1 MTIRMQMKRMI
12 RKEVIDMWSWLK
24 ENHHVAYEIAQWSVL
39 GIAVAA
45 LLNEYI

>member
-1 MTIRMQMKRMI
+1 MN
-12 RKEVIDMWSWLK
+12 VWSWLK
-24 ENHHVAYEIAQWSVL
+24 ENHPIAYEIAQWSVL

>member
-1 MTIRMQMKRMI
+1 
-12 RKEVIDMWSWLK
+12 MWSWLK
-24 ENHHVAYEIAQWSVL
+24 DEHPIAYEIVQWSVL